1 MIWRTSLVLLLS
13 LVLPC
18 RSSQQSPLNAHPP
31 PETTMSRAASTIYD
45 ALVIGSGPAGLSSA
59 LTLARVCRSSIIFD
73 TGEFR
78 NQGAKEMHTFLSR
91 DGIPPEKFRSIARQ
105 QIEDKYSDHV
115 TFVPAKIVAVSNTE
129 IVPGYKGFQA
139 VDSLNNTYL
148 GRKLVLATGVEDV
161 LPTDIEGYKENWPQ
175 HMQVSL
181 PTTRFSI
188 GYRTDSLRSYQCPFC
203 DGFEQKDY
211 PIGMLS
217 FPNPSYSH
225 FALMALP
232 FNKDFTIYS
241 NGPVPTDEPTQMALK
256 KVMAAGIKL
265 DERPILRLVNNG
277 EGPEKGIS
285 IEFESGNPVTLGMLF
300 HRPPFRNRGRDLIE
314 QLKLKTKPNGDVEV
328 DPMMLHSSV
337 YGCFAAGDTQESIK
351 QALMASSNGIRV
363 GASIAFQLSDEEG
376 NRALEKAAAKEAN
389 L

>member
-1 MIWRTSLVLLLS
+1 MASRT
-13 LVLPC
+13 
-18 RSSQQSPLNAHPP
+18 
-31 PETTMSRAASTIYD
+31 ASTVYD

-175 HMQVSL
+175 HMQVLSH
-181 PTTRFSI
+181 PFDDI
-188 GYRTDSLRSYQCPFC
+188 GTDSCRSYQCPFC

-211 PIGMLS
+211 PVGMLS
-217 FPNPSYSH
+217 FPNPSYGH
-225 FALMALP
+225 FALMTLA

-241 NGPVPTDEPTQMALK
+241 NGPVPTDEPTQNALK

-265 DERPILRLVNNG
+265 DERPVLRLVNNG

-300 HRPPFRNRGRDLIE
+300 HRPPFRNRGQDLID

-328 DPMMLHSSV
+328 DPMMLQTSV
-337 YGCFAAGDTQESIK
+337 HGCFGAGDTQESIK
-351 QALMASSNGIRV
+351 QALMASSNGVRV
-363 GASIAFQLSDEEG
+363 GASIAFQLADEEG
-376 NRALEKAAAKEAN
+376 NRALEKAAAEEAN

>member
-18 RSSQQSPLNAHPP
+18 HSSQQHQYLLNSPLTPP
-31 PETTMSRAASTIYD
+31 QDTMSRAASTIYD

-59 LTLARVCRSSIIFD
+59 LALARVCRSSIIFD
-73 TGEFR
+73 SGEFR
-78 NQGAKEMHTFLSR
+78 NKGAKEMHTFLSR

-105 QIEDKYSDHV
+105 QIEDKYSDQV

-129 IVPGYKGFQA
+129 VAPGYKGFQA
-139 VDSLNNTYL
+139 VDNLNNTYL
-148 GRKLVLATGVEDV
+148 GRKLVLATGVEDI

-175 HMQVSL
+175 H
-181 PTTRFSI
+181 I
-188 GYRTDSLRSYQCPFC
+188 YQCPFC
-203 DGFEQKDY
+203 DGFEQRNY
-211 PIGMLS
+211 PVGLLS

-225 FALMALP
+225 FALMALA

-241 NGPVPTDEPTQMALK
+241 NGPVPTDEPTQAALK

-277 EGPEKGIS
+277 EGPDEGIS

-300 HRPPFRNRGRDLIE
+300 HRPPFRNRGQELID
-314 QLKLKTKPNGDVEV
+314 QLGLKTKPNGDVDV
-328 DPMMLHSSV
+328 DPMMLQSSV

-351 QALMASSNGIRV
+351 QALMASSNGVRV
-363 GASIAFQLSDEEG
+363 GASIAFQLADEEG
-376 NRALEKAAAKEAN
+376 NRALEAAAAKEAS